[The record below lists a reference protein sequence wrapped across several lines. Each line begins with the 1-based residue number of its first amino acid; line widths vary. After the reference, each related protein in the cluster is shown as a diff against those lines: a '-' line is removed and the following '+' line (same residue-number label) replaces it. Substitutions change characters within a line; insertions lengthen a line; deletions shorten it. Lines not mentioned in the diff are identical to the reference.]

1 MDKLEKAKRL
11 KDMLSQVAPGSA
23 IENLMPQRGGG
34 GLESLRP
41 TDETQARIESG
52 LEKLATERHQ
62 ELSDAEMF
70 GLEAIVMKK
79 GRPVVYVRHGT
90 YDPLLDVLW
99 VGLNDQTVKDRIN
112 PLLPLIGRIE
122 LPPPAIPPYLGTG
135 FVVGPGLMMTN
146 RHVARLF
153 ADGLGLNIRFTPG
166 DAFVNFGREVDDVDN
181 SLVHDLR
188 VAGVEMVHPYWDM
201 ALLRVDG
208 LPNGQALP
216 LSTEKPED
224 LLNEQVVVIGYPA
237 RDDRNDLAVQDEIF
251 DGKYFVKRLAP
262 GVVRERAMFQSF
274 ENKVNALTHN
284 ASTLGGNSGSAIVGV
299 KSGKVIGLHFAGVY
313 LVANYAVPMY
323 ELARDKRLEK
333 LNFDGSVPKASD
345 WDAAWSSTE
354 GAPAPVA
361 GTVSQKPDLQ
371 SVAPLAKRSPPR
383 EKAAG
388 EATWTIP
395 IRVSIS
401 MGEPLQGS
409 HAPTTQIS
417 AEAESRFDAS
427 VEGVVVDQD
436 YSDRPGYDPDFLQ
449 SLSVPLPGLKA
460 EMLPDT
466 AQVSKEHR
474 VHSDPYELA
483 YYHYSVYMNKKR
495 RTAWFSA
502 ANVDGDRR
510 PPIGKRQGDRW
521 YSDTRIR
528 KTEQLGQDAFEHG
541 IDRGHLTRR
550 EDTAW
555 GDDVDDAL
563 KANNDTFHF
572 TNCSLQASPFNR
584 GKDRWQGLEQFLLE
598 QHAKKDLRRLIVITG
613 PVFASNDPVY
623 QNENMDYSV
632 RCPLEFWKVCVLVR
646 QDGSPSATAFV
657 LGQSDIRDLPGFEA
671 VFDVAATQITVE
683 DLESKTGLDFGP
695 IKQHDHFAEG
705 GKPGTLELPSVAG
718 GKPRKAKIIRSGA
731 DIIV

>member
-1 MDKLEKAKRL
+1 MDKLERAKRL
-11 KDMLSQVAPGSA
+11 KDMLSQVAPNRA
-23 IENLMPQRGGG
+23 LENLMPQRGRG
-34 GLESLRP
+34 GLEGLRP
-41 TDETQARIESG
+41 TDEAQASIESG
-52 LEKLATERHQ
+52 LEKLATDRHQ
-62 ELSDAEMF
+62 DLSDAEMF
-70 GLEAIVMKK
+70 GLEAIVMKE
-79 GRPVVYVRHGT
+79 GRPVVYVRRGT
-90 YDPLLDVLW
+90 YDPLPDALW
-99 VGLNDQTVKDRIN
+99 KGLNDQTVKDRIN

-122 LPPPAIPPYLGTG
+122 TPPPTVTPYLGTG

-146 RHVARLF
+146 RHVARVF
-153 ADGLGLNIRFTPG
+153 ADGVGLNIRFTAG
-166 DAFVNFGREVDDVDN
+166 DALVNFGREVDDTDD
-181 SLVHDLR
+181 SLVRDLK
-188 VAGVEMVHPYWDM
+188 VAGVEMIHPYWDM

-208 LPNGQALP
+208 LPNGQSLP
-216 LSTEKPED
+216 LSTQKPED
-224 LLNEQVVVIGYPA
+224 IIDEEVVVIGYPA
-237 RDDRNDLAVQDEIF
+237 RDERNDLAVQDRIF
-251 DGKYFVKRLAP
+251 EGKYFVKRLAP
-262 GVVRERAMFQSF
+262 GVVRDRAQIQSF
-274 ENKVNALTHN
+274 ENRVNALTHN
-284 ASTLGGNSGSAIVGV
+284 ASTLGGNSGSAVVGV
-299 KSGKVIGLHFAGVY
+299 KSGKVIALHFAGVY

-333 LNFDGSVPKASD
+333 LNFDGSVPKTSE

-354 GAPAPVA
+354 RAAAPVA

-371 SVAPLAKRSPPR
+371 SVASPAKRPPPPPV
-383 EKAAG
+383 KAMG
-388 EATWTIP
+388 EAEWTIP
-395 IRVSIS
+395 IHVRIS
-401 MGEPLQGS
+401 VGEPLQS
-409 HAPTTQIS
+409 SREAQIS
-417 AEAESRFDAS
+417 GEAETRFDTS

-436 YSDRPGYDPDFLQ
+436 YRDRPGYDPDFLQ
-449 SLSVPLPGLKA
+449 SVPVPLPGLKA

-466 AQVSKEHR
+466 AEVSNEHR
-474 VHSDPYELA
+474 VRDNPYELA

-555 GDDVDDAL
+555 GDDAEDAL

-613 PVFASNDPVY
+613 PVFAPNDPVY

-671 VFDVAATQITVE
+671 VFDVAATQITIE
-683 DLESKTGLDFGP
+683 DLESKTGLDFGAV
-695 IKQHDHFAEG
+695 KQHDHFAEG
-705 GKPGTLELPSVAG
+705 GKPGTLELPSGAG